1 MYVNQNSSRVDDST
15 LRLIKDVH
23 WSMTCTIFG
32 SIGFIES
39 FIIVLFFKTLCLP
52 ESSMERFYLVL
63 IGVLSFFSQTAIVVS
78 AQFETA
84 ATVALLIKGFDVMFA
99 FIFQI
104 IFFWQIPG
112 YFSIFGAL
120 LISLAVISSAIK
132 RLFEDSKEVHWL
144 KSYNVFVYLYQ

>member
-1 MYVNQNSSRVDDST
+1 
-15 LRLIKDVH
+15 
-23 WSMTCTIFG
+23 
-32 SIGFIES
+32 
-39 FIIVLFFKTLCLP
+39 
-52 ESSMERFYLVL
+52 MERFYLVL